1 MLKYLKFH
9 ENICNFAFGL
19 FMLSWIITRHIL
31 YPRVLY
37 SVIYDADKYIK
48 RDWNPNLEWYWTRTS
63 KNAFVLLLSAI
74 QLLVILW
81 FFMIV
86 KVAVGVLRGK
96 PAEDTRSD
104 DEE

>member
-1 MLKYLKFH
+1 MF
-9 ENICNFAFGL
+9 
-19 FMLSWIITRHIL
+19 SWIITRHIL

-37 SVIYDADKYIK
+37 SVIHDSNEILNF
-48 RDWNPNLEWYWTRTS
+48 DWNPSKEWYFS
-63 KNAFVLLLSAI
+63 KNTKNFFVILLSAL
-74 QLLVILW
+74 QVLLILW

-104 DEE
+104 DEG